1 MKFEVSLAPKRPSTA
16 RLIAGNLLVF
26 VVLLVLVEAA
36 ARIFI
41 WRTRGSATAGLQE
54 RTLNLEYEPY
64 VMFGPGWDRTFA
76 AFSNADARPV
86 VLLVGGS
93 TAQGFAPEILESAI
107 ASRFG
112 RPVRVLNAAF
122 GGYEARQEVVV
133 ASLWAPKLSPRI
145 VISLDGQN
153 DFEHRLRV
161 PRPGRF
167 YLDETYH
174 NYLTHPLLAPFTWLL
189 SQSQAYNGLVRYR
202 ARNALGDWSR
212 YADAIPI
219 YLDAQHSINALAR
232 GLGAERLMVLQP
244 FMTFKQPLAAEE
256 QAFTAYAYRDG
267 VMRALYDRA
276 APALAD
282 LARQDAVGFLD
293 ARPIYQGIAAPL
305 FSDDVHFRSAEGYAI
320 LARAIAAALPADAL
334 TPRPAGDR

>member
-1 MKFEVSLAPKRPSTA
+1 MRFALALARKRPSTGW
-16 RLIAGNLLVF
+16 LIAGNIVIFLLILTVI
-26 VVLLVLVEAA
+26 EGG

-41 WRTRGSATAGLQE
+41 WFMRGSATTGLQE
-54 RTLNLEYEPY
+54 RTLYLKYEPF
-64 VMFGPGWDRTFA
+64 VMYGPGWDQWFETFRRDEA
-76 AFSNADARPV
+76 TPV

-112 RPVRVLNAAF
+112 RAVRVLNAGL

-133 ASLWAPKLSPRI
+133 ASLWAPKLSPRV
-145 VISLDGQN
+145 VISLDGHN
-153 DFEHRLRV
+153 DFDHRLRV
-161 PRPGRF
+161 SRPGRF
-167 YLDETYH
+167 FLDDTYH
-174 NYLTHPLLAPFTWLL
+174 NYLTHPLLSPFVWLL
-189 SQSQAYNGLVRYR
+189 SESQAYNGLVRYR
-202 ARNALGDWSR
+202 ARYTLGDWPR
-212 YADAIPI
+212 YADAIPV
-219 YLDAQHSINALAR
+219 YLDAQHSMNILAR

-267 VMRALYDRA
+267 VMRALYDHA

-282 LARQDAVGFLD
+282 LARRDAVGFLD
-293 ARPIYQGIAAPL
+293 ARPIYQGMTAPL
-305 FSDDVHFRSAEGYAI
+305 FRDDVHFRSAEGYVI

-334 TPRPAGDR
+334 TPRAR